1 MATLLCRSFEAVTE
15 SAPSYAPDGSYIPG
29 TFSVR
34 SVRGTVQPMSGME
47 TVPAVAASRNTGTA
61 KVYSSE
67 RLAFRREGES
77 SGRGYVRLG
86 GALYE
91 LVDEL
96 PNRNGL
102 VSHWKYVACL
112 VPPSQVPEALK

>member
-1 MATLLCRSFEAVTE
+1 
-15 SAPSYAPDGSYIPG
+15 
-29 TFSVR
+29 
-34 SVRGTVQPMSGME
+34 MSGME

>member
-1 MATLLCRSFEAVTE
+1 MATLFNRFFEAVTE
-15 SAPSYAPDGSYIPG
+15 SAPSYATDGSYVPG

-34 SVRGTVQPMSGME
+34 KVRGTVQPLSGME

-67 RLAFRREGES
+67 RLEFRREGEK

-91 LVDEL
+91 IVDEL
-96 PNRNGL
+96 PNQNGL
-102 VSHWKYVACL
+102 VEHWKYVACL
-112 VPPSQVPEALK
+112 VPPSQVPEALG